1 MFCCRHPIAN
11 QRISSSEIVRILGSD
26 GILLPGSEHDKEQST
41 VLGEPLNMSSQLYL
55 DLQQTYLSD
64 T

>member
-1 MFCCRHPIAN
+1 MFSCRHPIAH

-26 GILLPGSEHDKEQST
+26 GVLLPGSEHDEEQST
-41 VLGEPLNMSSQLYL
+41 VLGEPLNTNSQLYL
-55 DLQQTYLSD
+55 DLQQTYLK